1 MMKKLV
7 YLFLG
12 LSLTVLACKKGGNAE
27 TSTKSTEVPA
37 AETPPTQTSQPVTG
51 PKPTPET
58 MKMTPPFTI
67 ADSSKIVTTA
77 SGMKYYIVHLG
88 EGNVPRPGQK
98 IQAMYHGMLL
108 DKTVFDSSYDR
119 KQPFDFTVGQG
130 QVIKGWDEAFTTFP
144 VGTKAVI
151 ILPPDI
157 AYGNQSTGKIPANS
171 TLVFHVELL
180 GAN

>member
-12 LSLTVLACKKGGNAE
+12 LSLTISACKKGSNAE
-27 TSTKSTEVPA
+27 TSTAITDTPVT
-37 AETPPTQTSQPVTG
+37 ETPASQAPKPVTG

-77 SGMKYYIVHLG
+77 SGLKYYIVHLG
-88 EGNVPRPGQK
+88 EGNVPRAGQK

-108 DKTVFDSSYDR
+108 DNTVFDSSYDR
-119 KQPFDFTVGQG
+119 KTPFDFTVGQG
-130 QVIKGWDEAFTTFP
+130 AVIKGWDEAFTTFP